1 MSVLKLD
8 RVTVLRRGRK
18 VLDGNS
24 ATFQARRV
32 TAVIGPNGAGKST
45 MLNAAAGLLQPDAGR
60 VTLDGADISRLHR
73 RELARRRAYLPQR
86 ADVDWPITVERVVA
100 LGLAPQLPA
109 FGPLPQRFL
118 PAIEGALASCDV
130 GHLRERPANALSGG
144 ELARVMLARTF
155 VSAPELLIVDE
166 PTAGLDPRHAID
178 AMRRLRARAR
188 EGCTVIVAIHDLDL
202 ALNHADDL
210 VAIRDGAIMAAG
222 PIESAATP
230 ALLNALYGVPVRLVR
245 DSDGTTVRFLSA
257 AEAP

>member
-24 ATFQARRV
+24 ATFQAHRV

-100 LGLAPQLPA
+100 LGLVPQLPA
-109 FGPLPQRFL
+109 FGPLPSAFCPPSKGRWHRATSGICGNA
-118 PAIEGALASCDV
+118 PPMRCRAGSSRASCW
-130 GHLRERPANALSGG
+130 PAPS
-144 ELARVMLARTF
+144 
-155 VSAPELLIVDE
+155 
-166 PTAGLDPRHAID
+166 
-178 AMRRLRARAR
+178 
-188 EGCTVIVAIHDLDL
+188 
-202 ALNHADDL
+202 
-210 VAIRDGAIMAAG
+210 
-222 PIESAATP
+222 
-230 ALLNALYGVPVRLVR
+230 
-245 DSDGTTVRFLSA
+245 
-257 AEAP
+257 